1 MGFMNL
7 HERIQIISKLKSLL
21 SEIQIWEPAW
31 LSAWCWSSSCI
42 GGGGWLPFQVSTT
55 TPLQSYNFLP
65 FFYFFSSPSM
75 KKDNTG
81 YDLKHLFIGS
91 EGTLGLVT
99 RVSISCPTRPR
110 WLNAI
115 IWKKMAWIRQWIA
128 VSDSSVHICLIEIRS
143 KSKEQLNER
152 RAGLS
157 TMATPWPALCP
168 VSRQIQIRMSA
179 KISEHEKHKYTFACG
194 CFVVGLPPSLLTA
207 RSNDPQ
213 PNYFSGR
220 GRNWNKTQMK
230 TKSKATFIM
239 LRLVL
244 IIDLTLDSSYLFMS
258 TGTSYSVGYRGLYY
272 FQKWSFFL

>member
-1 MGFMNL
+1 MNL
-7 HERIQIISKLKSLL
+7 HEKSQIMSKLTSLL
-21 SEIQIWEPAW
+21 SEMQIWEPAW
-31 LSAWCWSSSCI
+31 LSAWRWSSSCI
-42 GGGGWLPFQVSTT
+42 RRGGWLPFQVSRKT
-55 TPLQSYNFLP
+55 FLTFIKTLLA
-65 FFYFFSSPSM
+65 FFHFFSSPSM

-157 TMATPWPALCP
+157 SLDTNIDTFSNQVCQLGIL
-168 VSRQIQIRMSA
+168 VSSRFPKRAWHLQRVQS
-179 KISEHEKHKYTFACG
+179 IS
-194 CFVVGLPPSLLTA
+194 
-207 RSNDPQ
+207 
-213 PNYFSGR
+213 
-220 GRNWNKTQMK
+220 
-230 TKSKATFIM
+230 KSI
-239 LRLVL
+239 
-244 IIDLTLDSSYLFMS
+244 SS
-258 TGTSYSVGYRGLYY
+258 
-272 FQKWSFFL
+272 